1 MSEHFPITPNKHDKN
16 VLAPIDGQIAV
27 MQLSDQFDEAGR
39 QIAYKLDEE
48 GNAAITIAGV
58 PEAYSDKVQAHYAN
72 KLAMDRNPSPEQM
85 ERGIPPEV
93 ITGLGDAALESTVA
107 APIIVE
113 AAPAID
119 AIEQESAQGAEF
131 DFKLVADE
139 VSTLKYAN
147 ENFRNLPDSE
157 RRHNLNAY
165 IIKKTN
171 GAHDAF
177 KAGKMSEESYSAMA
191 NAFLGAASGHNTI
204 AAVIDMLRDARTL
217 DTDEMSDI
225 SSRAG
230 TISEISELSGIEADR
245 ARISFANSLISQSE
259 RLLSDNDG
267 VANGRYRALVGFIAG
282 LSTQINDSSTSSGFV
297 SGALDQLRKHS

>member
-147 ENFRNLPDSE
+147 ENFRNLPESE

-230 TISEISELSGIEADR
+230 TISEISALSGIEADR

>member
-107 APIIVE
+107 VPIIVE

-119 AIEQESAQGAEF
+119 AIEQESSQEAEF

-147 ENFRNLPDSE
+147 ENFRNLPESE

-230 TISEISELSGIEADR
+230 TISEISALSGIEADR

-282 LSTQINDSSTSSGFV
+282 LSTQINDSSASNGFV
-297 SGALDQLRKHS
+297 SGALDQLRRYS